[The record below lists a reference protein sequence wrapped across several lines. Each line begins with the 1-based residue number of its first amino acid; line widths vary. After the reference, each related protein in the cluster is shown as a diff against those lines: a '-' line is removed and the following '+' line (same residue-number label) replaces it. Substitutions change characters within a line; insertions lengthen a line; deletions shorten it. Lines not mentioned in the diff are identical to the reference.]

1 MTGICQ
7 MRRGGGGGR
16 SRSKGA
22 RVERIVV
29 DWLRQLGYTSFRV
42 PLSGASMGDKGDIKV
57 EIPNTRYGDR
67 PMDAKFLYGEAKARN
82 KAFSTVYGLFDKLR
96 GRENTLALEFESK
109 CFVMTYNFDSMGLIG
124 GGNALEFKTPRLST
138 GEPKIM
144 SRILKFEEW
153 LKGAD
158 FLIIKGDYK
167 PLLFI
172 RYY

>member
-1 MTGICQ
+1 MSGLRQIG
-7 MRRGGGGGR
+7 RGMGGAG
-16 SRSKGA
+16 SRLKGS

-67 PMDAKFLYGEAKARN
+67 PMDAKFLYGEAKARRSS
-82 KAFSTVYGLFDKLR
+82 FTTVYGLFDKLR
-96 GRENTLALEFESK
+96 GRENTLSLEYKGK
-109 CFVMTYNFDSMGLIG
+109 CFVMTTVFDAMGLIG
-124 GGNALEFKTPRLST
+124 GGNALEFKTPTIT
-138 GEPKIM
+138 GSEAKVM
-144 SRILKFEEW
+144 GRIVKFEEW

-167 PLLFI
+167 PLLFV